1 MVGLTDTMDSVA
13 REQLANERYTDFLLK
28 QYEEVSIPVIP
39 DIGNYITIYPLTDG
53 EVCIRVHQNG
63 SWAANALTQ
72 DLAFVVA
79 TRILQ
84 CIGAEPYY
92 PPHEEQDDEP
102 SDA

>member
-1 MVGLTDTMDSVA
+1 MVDLADIMDSA
-13 REQLANERYTDFLLK
+13 ASGQLANERYTDFLLK
-28 QYEEVSIPVIP
+28 QYEEVIIPVMP
-39 DIGNYITIYPLTDG
+39 DIGNCIAIYPLSDG
-53 EVCIRVHQNG
+53 DVCIRVHQNG

-92 PPHEEQDDEP
+92 PPHEEQDDE
-102 SDA
+102 